1 MSRRTYAVQMMA
13 LSQFVRHYDQSFKL
27 VYTDDDTFFRSTSGA
42 IVSFAEMVRVY
53 NESSSTHKMFSAG
66 VGGEANIYVPKLSLF
81 LHNNSIEVA
90 VDNLNFTNDRG
101 RSCTSSTETFFIL
114 QLALRANR
122 LY

>member
-1 MSRRTYAVQMMA
+1 MSRRTYVVQMMA
-13 LSQFVRHYDQSFKL
+13 LSQFARHQSFKL
-27 VYTDDDTFFRSTSGA
+27 VYTDDDTFFRSISGA

-66 VGGEANIYVPKLSLF
+66 VESGVNIYVPKLSLF
-81 LHNNSIEVA
+81 LHNNGIEVA

-101 RSCTSSTETFFIL
+101 RSCTSLTEILFIL